1 MVGTDAA
8 MLSRARFL
16 LPTFPR
22 RAERMRMALPIY
34 WTADMVRA
42 LPDDGKQYE
51 TVYGELLVSPAP
63 RPWHEVIVGRLVRDL
78 EEHVARTAQE
88 LHVFGSRSDISWSD
102 DTLVQP
108 DVFVVPLAE
117 ARTLQWSAMK
127 SLLLAVEVLS
137 PSSERADRFAKRR
150 LYQDVGIPLYWIIDA
165 DAHEVE
171 GWTPKLRFP
180 VVERERVVW
189 APEGAREPCVVELQD
204 LFRPL

>member
-1 MVGTDAA
+1 MG
-8 MLSRARFL
+8 
-16 LPTFPR
+16 
-22 RAERMRMALPIY
+22 MAVPIY

-63 RPWHEVIVGRLVRDL
+63 RPWHEVVVGRLVHVL
-78 EEHVARTAQE
+78 EEYVRRAAPQ

-117 ARTLQWSAMK
+117 ARTLEWSAMK
-127 SLLLAVEVLS
+127 SLQLAVEVLS
-137 PSSERADRFAKRR
+137 PSSLRADRFTKRR
-150 LYQDVGIPLYWIIDA
+150 LYQEVGIPLYWIVDA
-165 DAHEVE
+165 DAQEIEV
-171 GWTPKLRFP
+171 WTPDLRFP
-180 VVERERVVW
+180 AVERERVVW
-189 APEGAREPCVVELQD
+189 AREGAAEPCEIELET